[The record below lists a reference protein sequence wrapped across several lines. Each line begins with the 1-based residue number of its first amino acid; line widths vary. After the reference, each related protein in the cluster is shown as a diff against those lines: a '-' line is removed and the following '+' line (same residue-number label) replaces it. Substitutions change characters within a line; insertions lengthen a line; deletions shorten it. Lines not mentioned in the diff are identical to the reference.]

1 MRVHIF
7 VYIIVF
13 TYLKVFSFQFIFL
26 SPNFPS
32 TTKLFHLDVSGVQA
46 ANTRQKLLAD
56 LKSAVKGAVA
66 ATIASNKSTITDEE
80 PAGGVLFSAL
90 EASLMFGLR
99 GMTPDGETKRRKREK
114 KKGEKKERK

>member
-1 MRVHIF
+1 MSASFIHIELISL
-7 VYIIVF
+7 VL
-13 TYLKVFSFQFIFL
+13 TYIFL
-26 SPNFPS
+26 LP
-32 TTKLFHLDVSGVQA
+32 LDVSGVHA

-56 LKSAVKGAVA
+56 VKGGVKGAVA

-99 GMTPDGETKRRKREK
+99 GMN
-114 KKGEKKERK
+114 